1 MPASYAQVYIE
12 SPDAEREMGRLLY
25 LLQFGSGKKS
35 AFAPDFGR
43 LGENIVKMARYF
55 IDVNKTERSGKMRR
69 SITYDVKED
78 GVQIEVPVHY
88 APYIEYGFTH
98 NHSREFIGPFPFIRP
113 AIAWAAD
120 ATYKDITTRVNNF
133 FLEGE
138 GNRVTFGQQ
147 RNWNPTQ
154 SAARNIA
161 DGYRSAYTGGA
172 WWGLHGPAAA
182 KGIYDSY
189 LDAGNGFYEVRL

>member
-1 MPASYAQVYIE
+1 MPATNAQVYIE

-25 LLQFGSGKKS
+25 LLQFGSGKRS
-35 AFAPDFGR
+35 VFAPNFGK
-43 LGENIVKMARYF
+43 LGENIVKMAQHF
-55 IDVNKTERSGKMRR
+55 IDVNETEESGDMRE
-69 SITYDVKED
+69 SITYDPKED
-78 GVQIEVPVHY
+78 GVQIEVPVFY

-98 NHSREFIGPFPFIRP
+98 NKSGRFIGPFPFIRP

-120 ATYKDITTRVNNF
+120 ATYKDITRKVNNF

-138 GNRVTFGQQ
+138 GNKITFGQQ
-147 RNWNPTQ
+147 RNWNPTH
-154 SAARNIA
+154 SAAKNIA
-161 DGYRSAYTGGA
+161 DGYRSAYGGRE
-172 WWGLHGPAAA
+172 WIGLHGSLLA

>member
-1 MPASYAQVYIE
+1 MPATNALVYIE
-12 SPDAEREMGRLLY
+12 SPEAEREKRRLLY
-25 LLQFGSGKKS
+25 LLQFGSGKRS
-35 AFAPDFGR
+35 VFAPDFGR
-43 LGENIVKMARYF
+43 LGKKIVEMAQHF
-55 IDVNKTERSGKMRR
+55 VDVNKTRESGDMRK
-69 SITYDVKED
+69 SITSDAKED
-78 GVQIEVPVHY
+78 GVEIKVPVLY

-98 NHSREFIGPFPFIRP
+98 NNSGRFIGPFPFIRP

-120 ATYKDITTRVNNF
+120 ATYKDIDRRVNNF

-138 GNRVTFGQQ
+138 GNKITFGQQ
-147 RNWNPTQ
+147 RSWNPTN

-161 DGYRSAYTGGA
+161 NEYRSPSGGRE
-172 WWGLHGPAAA
+172 WLGLHGSLLA